1 MELAE
6 VLCSWPGCAGHG
18 VCRCA
23 LLAHHIHTI
32 STKDVQKLF
41 ALCWSAHDAPSAS
54 NSGADLADLA
64 TEPLTATD
72 SHQGA
77 TPLCAALGC
86 ALPAL
91 RRSALYPAMR
101 LLVPGQPAVGYR
113 V

>member
-6 VLCSWPGCAGHG
+6 VLCSWPGRAGHG

-23 LLAHHIHTI
+23 LLAHDIHPI

-41 ALCWSAHDAPSAS
+41 APCWSAHDALNVS
-54 NSGADLADLA
+54 NIGADLA

-77 TPLCAALGC
+77 TPLCASLGC
-86 ALPAL
+86 ALPAM

-101 LLVPGQPAVGYR
+101 LLVPG
-113 V
+113 